1 MRRASIRLIAIAAF
15 ICLGWVAGRA
25 QPTEPTFELVVD
37 APVGETSI
45 RCVRGCELSWVE
57 RGRSPNAQTMP
68 TFTFTCTS
76 PSGRCSSSRVGGW
89 LQREK

>member
-1 MRRASIRLIAIAAF
+1 MIRASIRLAAVAAF

-25 QPTEPTFELVVD
+25 QPSEPTFELIVD

-45 RCVRGCELSWVE
+45 RCVRGCELAWVE
-57 RGRSPNAQTMP
+57 RGRSPKAQTTQ